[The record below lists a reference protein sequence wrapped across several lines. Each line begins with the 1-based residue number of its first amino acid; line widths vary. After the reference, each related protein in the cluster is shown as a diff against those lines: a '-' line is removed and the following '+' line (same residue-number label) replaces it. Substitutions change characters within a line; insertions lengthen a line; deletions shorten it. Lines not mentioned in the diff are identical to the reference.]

1 MSAMAFLPLDLQHP
15 HLVVVDGSKL
25 VRKLLTGM
33 MSKILP
39 DAVITECE
47 SGEQAK
53 AVLLAQPVHLLV
65 TALALPDMD
74 GTDLAAFAREQ
85 STQSYF
91 PIIVVSGEVQER
103 LEQRSLSQHV
113 TDYFDK
119 TWGMEA
125 LASFIKGYIAPEE
138 EVGGEVLYIED
149 SRVVAAATMRMMKK
163 HGLGVQHVM
172 SVEDALQLI
181 DEALQDGRKLPDIVL
196 SDVYLKGQLTGMDL
210 LKIVRQDKAINK
222 KQLPIVVMTG
232 DSDPRNQK
240 QLIQLGANDLVQK
253 PIEER
258 LLITK
263 LLFQLRM
270 GQRGRRLPV

>member
-1 MSAMAFLPLDLQHP
+1 MNSTLAFLPLDLQHP
-15 HLVVVDGSKL
+15 HLVIVDGSKL
-25 VRKLLTGM
+25 VRKVLTGM
-33 MSKILP
+33 MAKTLP
-39 DAVITECE
+39 NAVITECD
-47 SGEQAK
+47 SAAK
-53 AVLLAQPVHLLV
+53 AKALLLTQPVHLLV
-65 TALALPDMD
+65 TSLVLPDMD

-103 LEQRSLSQHV
+103 LEQRSLSHHV

-125 LASFIKGYIAPEE
+125 LASFIKGYLSPEE
-138 EVGGEVLYIED
+138 EVGGDVLYIED

-163 HGLGVQHVM
+163 HGLGVLHVV
-172 SVEDALQLI
+172 SVEDALDI
-181 DEALQDGRKLPDIVL
+181 IEKAGDALPDIVL
-196 SDVYLKGQLTGMDL
+196 SDVYLKGELTGMDL
-210 LKIVRQDKAINK
+210 LKILRQDKLISK

-232 DSDPRNQK
+232 DSDPRNQS

-263 LLFQLRM
+263 LMFQLRM
-270 GQRGRRLPV
+270 GKRGRLPVL

>member
-1 MSAMAFLPLDLQHP
+1 MAFLPLDLQHP

-39 DAVITECE
+39 DAVVTECE
-47 SGEQAK
+47 NGEQAK

-74 GTDLAAFAREQ
+74 GTELAAYAREQ

-125 LASFIKGYIAPEE
+125 LASIIKGYIAPEE

-181 DEALQDGRKLPDIVL
+181 DEALQDSRKLPDIVL
-196 SDVYLKGQLTGMDL
+196 SDVYLKGDLTGMDL
-210 LKIVRQDKAINK
+210 LRIVRQDKAISK

-270 GQRGRRLPV
+270 GQRSRRDSA

>member
-1 MSAMAFLPLDLQHP
+1 MAFLPLDLQHP

-47 SGEQAK
+47 NGEQAK

-74 GTDLAAFAREQ
+74 GTDLAAYAREQ
-85 STQSYF
+85 SMQSYF

-181 DEALQDGRKLPDIVL
+181 DEALQDSRKLPDIVL
-196 SDVYLKGQLTGMDL
+196 SDVYLKGDLTGMDL
-210 LKIVRQDKAINK
+210 LKILRQDKAINK

-270 GQRGRRLPV
+270 GQRGRRLPA

>member
-1 MSAMAFLPLDLQHP
+1 MSTLAFLPLDLQHP
-15 HLVVVDGSKL
+15 HLVIVDGSKL
-25 VRKLLTGM
+25 VRRVLTGM
-33 MSKILP
+33 LAKTLP
-39 DAVITECE
+39 NAVITECE
-47 SGEQAK
+47 SAEQVK
-53 AVLLAQPVHLLV
+53 SLLLTQPVHLLITSLV
-65 TALALPDMD
+65 LPDMD
-74 GTDLAAFAREQ
+74 GSDLAAFAREK

-91 PIIVVSGEVQER
+91 PIIVVSAEVQER
-103 LEQRSLSQHV
+103 LAQRTISPHV

-138 EVGGEVLYIED
+138 EVGGQVLYVED
-149 SRVVAAATMRMMKK
+149 SRVVAAATIRMMKK
-163 HGLGVQHVM
+163 HGLGVLHAV
-172 SVEDALQLI
+172 SVEDALQML
-181 DEALQDGRKLPDIVL
+181 DQPSEMPPDIIL
-196 SDVYLKGQLTGMDL
+196 SDVYLKGELTGMDL
-210 LKIVRQDKAINK
+210 LKILRQDREISK

-270 GQRGRRLPV
+270 ARKGQMPAA

>member
-1 MSAMAFLPLDLQHP
+1 MSTLAFLPLDLQHP
-15 HLVVVDGSKL
+15 HLVIVDGSKL
-25 VRKLLTGM
+25 VRRVLTGM
-33 MSKILP
+33 LAKTLP
-39 DAVITECE
+39 NAVITECE
-47 SGEQAK
+47 SAEQVK
-53 AVLLAQPVHLLV
+53 SLLLTQPVHLLITSLV
-65 TALALPDMD
+65 LPDMD
-74 GTDLAAFAREQ
+74 GSDLAAFAREK

-91 PIIVVSGEVQER
+91 PIIVVSAEVQER
-103 LEQRSLSQHV
+103 LAQRTISPHV

-138 EVGGEVLYIED
+138 EVGGQVLYVED
-149 SRVVAAATMRMMKK
+149 SRVVAAATIRMMKK
-163 HGLGVQHVM
+163 HGLGVQHAV
-172 SVEDALQLI
+172 SVEDALVMLDQPN
-181 DEALQDGRKLPDIVL
+181 ETPPDIIL
-196 SDVYLKGQLTGMDL
+196 SDVYLKGELTGMDL
-210 LKIVRQDKAINK
+210 LKILRQDREVSK

-270 GQRGRRLPV
+270 ARKGQMPAA

>member
-1 MSAMAFLPLDLQHP
+1 MSTLAFLPLDLQHP
-15 HLVVVDGSKL
+15 HLVIVDGSKL
-25 VRKLLTGM
+25 VRKVLAGM
-33 MSKILP
+33 MAKTLP
-39 DAVITECE
+39 NAVITECDNAA
-47 SGEQAK
+47 QAK
-53 AVLLAQPVHLLV
+53 NILLSQPVHLMITSLV
-65 TALALPDMD
+65 LSDMD
-74 GTDLAAFAREQ
+74 GTELAAFAREQ

-119 TWGMEA
+119 TWGMDA
-125 LASFIKGYIAPEE
+125 LASFIKGYLSPEE

-149 SRVVAAATMRMMKK
+149 SRVVAAATTRMIKK
-163 HGLGVQHVM
+163 HGLGVQHVV
-172 SVEDALQLI
+172 SVEDALAYIEQAG
-181 DEALQDGRKLPDIVL
+181 ETLPDIVL
-196 SDVYLKGQLTGMDL
+196 SDVYLKGELTGMDL
-210 LKIVRQDKAINK
+210 LKILRQDKLINK

-232 DSDPRNQK
+232 DSDPRNQT

-263 LLFQLRM
+263 LMFQLRM
-270 GQRGRRLPV
+270 GRKGRLPVL

>member
-1 MSAMAFLPLDLQHP
+1 MSALAFLPLDLQHP

-25 VRKLLTGM
+25 VRKVLTGM
-33 MSKILP
+33 MSKTLP
-39 DAVITECE
+39 NAVVTVCE
-47 SGEQAK
+47 NGEQAK
-53 AVLLAQPVHLLV
+53 KILLEQPVHLLV
-65 TALALPDMD
+65 TALVLSDMD

-125 LASFIKGYIAPEE
+125 LASFIKGYIAPEQE
-138 EVGGEVLYIED
+138 IGGNVLYIED
-149 SRVVAAATMRMMKK
+149 SRVVAAATLRMMKK
-163 HGLGVQHVM
+163 HSLEVQHVV
-172 SVEDALQLI
+172 SVEDALLLIEQMLEDQLP
-181 DEALQDGRKLPDIVL
+181 LPDIVL
-196 SDVYLKGQLTGMDL
+196 SDVYLKGHLTGMDL
-210 LKIVRQDKAINK
+210 LKLLRQDMDISK
-222 KQLPIVVMTG
+222 KQLPVVVMTG
-232 DSDPRNQK
+232 DSDPRNQR
-240 QLIQLGANDLVQK
+240 QLLELGANDLVQK

-263 LLFQLRM
+263 LMFQLRM
-270 GQRGRRLPV
+270 GQRSRHLKQ

>member
-1 MSAMAFLPLDLQHP
+1 MSTLAFLPLDLQHP
-15 HLVVVDGSKL
+15 HLVIVDGSKL
-25 VRKLLTGM
+25 VRRVLSGM
-33 MSKILP
+33 LAKTLP
-39 DAVITECE
+39 NAVITECE
-47 SGEQAK
+47 NAEQVK
-53 AVLLAQPVHLLV
+53 KVLLTQPVHLLITSLV
-65 TALALPDMD
+65 LPDMD
-74 GTDLAAFAREQ
+74 GSDLAAFAREH

-103 LEQRSLSQHV
+103 LAQRSLSPHV

-138 EVGGEVLYIED
+138 EAGGQVLYIED
-149 SRVVAAATMRMMKK
+149 SRVVAAATIRMMKK
-163 HGLGVQHVM
+163 HGLGVQHAV
-172 SVEDALQLI
+172 SVEDALEMIEQAS
-181 DEALQDGRKLPDIVL
+181 EEKPDIIL
-196 SDVYLKGQLTGMDL
+196 SDVYLKGELTGMDL
-210 LKIVRQDKAINK
+210 LKIIRQDKEISK

-232 DSDPRNQK
+232 DSDPRNQR

-270 GQRGRRLPV
+270 ARKGQLSVL

>member
-1 MSAMAFLPLDLQHP
+1 MSALAFLPLDLQHP

-25 VRKLLTGM
+25 VRKVLTGM
-33 MSKILP
+33 MSKTLP
-39 DAVITECE
+39 NAVVTGCE
-47 SGEQAK
+47 NGEQAK
-53 AVLLAQPVHLLV
+53 KILLEQPVHLLV
-65 TALALPDMD
+65 TALVLSDMD

-125 LASFIKGYIAPEE
+125 LASFIKGYIAPEQE
-138 EVGGEVLYIED
+138 IGGNVLYIED
-149 SRVVAAATMRMMKK
+149 SRVVAAATLRMMKK
-163 HGLGVQHVM
+163 HSLEVQHVV
-172 SVEDALQLI
+172 SVEDALLLIEKMLEDQLP
-181 DEALQDGRKLPDIVL
+181 LPDIVL
-196 SDVYLKGQLTGMDL
+196 SDVYLKGHLTGMDL
-210 LKIVRQDKAINK
+210 LKLLRQDMDLSK
-222 KQLPIVVMTG
+222 KQLPVVVMTG
-232 DSDPRNQK
+232 DSDPRNQR
-240 QLIQLGANDLVQK
+240 QLLELGANDLVQK

-263 LLFQLRM
+263 LMFQLRM
-270 GQRGRRLPV
+270 GQRSRHLKQ

>member
-47 SGEQAK
+47 NGEQAK

>member
-74 GTDLAAFAREQ
+74 GTDLAAYAREQ
-85 STQSYF
+85 SMQSYF

>member
-1 MSAMAFLPLDLQHP
+1 MAFLPLDLQHP

-39 DAVITECE
+39 DAVVTECE
-47 SGEQAK
+47 NGEQAK

-74 GTDLAAFAREQ
+74 GTALAAFAREQ

-172 SVEDALQLI
+172 SVEDALVLI
-181 DEALQDGRKLPDIVL
+181 DEALQAGRKLPDIVL
-196 SDVYLKGQLTGMDL
+196 SDVYLKGDLTGMDL

-222 KQLPIVVMTG
+222 RQLPIVVMTG

-270 GQRGRRLPV
+270 GQRSRRDPA

>member
-1 MSAMAFLPLDLQHP
+1 MAFLPLDLQHP

-47 SGEQAK
+47 NGEQAK

-74 GTDLAAFAREQ
+74 GTDLAAYAREQ
-85 STQSYF
+85 SMQSYF

-196 SDVYLKGQLTGMDL
+196 SDVYLKGDLTGMDL
-210 LKIVRQDKAINK
+210 LKIIRQDKAINK

-270 GQRGRRLPV
+270 GQRGRRLPA

>member
-1 MSAMAFLPLDLQHP
+1 MAFLPLDLQHP

-39 DAVITECE
+39 DAVVTECE
-47 SGEQAK
+47 NGEQAK

-74 GTDLAAFAREQ
+74 GTELAAYAREQ

-181 DEALQDGRKLPDIVL
+181 DEALQDSRKLPDIVL
-196 SDVYLKGQLTGMDL
+196 SDVYLKGDLTGMDL
-210 LKIVRQDKAINK
+210 LRIVRQDKAISK

-270 GQRGRRLPV
+270 GQRSRRDSA

>member
-47 SGEQAK
+47 NGEQAK

-74 GTDLAAFAREQ
+74 GTDLAAYAREQ

-181 DEALQDGRKLPDIVL
+181 DEALQDNRKLPDIVL

>member
-47 SGEQAK
+47 NGEQAK

-74 GTDLAAFAREQ
+74 GTDLAAYAREQ

-181 DEALQDGRKLPDIVL
+181 DEALQDNRKLPDIVL

-270 GQRGRRLPV
+270 GQRSRRDPA

>member
-1 MSAMAFLPLDLQHP
+1 MAFLPLDLQHP

-47 SGEQAK
+47 NGEQAK

-74 GTDLAAFAREQ
+74 GTDLAAYAREQ
-85 STQSYF
+85 SMQSYF

-138 EVGGEVLYIED
+138 EMGGEVLYIED

-181 DEALQDGRKLPDIVL
+181 DEALQDSRKLPDIVL
-196 SDVYLKGQLTGMDL
+196 SDVYLKGDLTGMDL
-210 LKIVRQDKAINK
+210 LKIIRQDKAINK

-270 GQRGRRLPV
+270 GQRGRRLPA